1 MKTPEPAWHC
11 PSCNSALYTLGECNQ
26 CTVRSCRLG
35 SIPLLVTEPDRYLGD
50 TIAGLRAFHRDQ
62 ENKLAGI
69 LELSANPAWSWRK
82 ESFERLA
89 AALRQHR
96 DLAKQQIEILSAA
109 KDGLGLAN
117 EPGDPS
123 TASPYYGMQNLTYP
137 RVDWGTSAEAQLQ
150 IETTER
156 ILRNQIEKYCE
167 ADGEAVMLGAATG
180 RYACDL
186 APRFAQLTAVELCYT
201 YAFFFELLQRQSLTL
216 FEASRGIS
224 DSAATLIASHKLRMP
239 ERAVPA
245 NLSYIIADARHLPL
259 ANESQST
266 VLSIYFADVM
276 PLDQLLSDVIRVL
289 KPGGRFI
296 NFGPVHYHFDAP
308 EWLLTPDEIRRYI
321 RQAGFQFEEDR
332 WLELPWGSSG
342 ADGGYTMH
350 RVWSFVLTRIS

>member
-11 PSCNSALYTLGECNQ
+11 PSCRSALYTLGECDQ
-26 CTVRSCRLG
+26 CATRSCSLG
-35 SIPLLVTEPDRYLGD
+35 SVPLLVKDADRYLGD
-50 TIAGLRAFHRDQ
+50 TIAGLRAFHSDQ
-62 ENKLAGI
+62 EKRLARI
-69 LELSANPAWSWRK
+69 LELSGNPAWSWRK

-109 KDGLGLAN
+109 RDGLGIAN

-123 TASPYYGMQNLTYP
+123 SASPYYGMQNLTYP
-137 RVDWGTSAEAQLQ
+137 RLDWGTSAEAQLQ
-150 IETTER
+150 IETTKG
-156 ILRNQIEKYCE
+156 ILGKQIGRYCE

-186 APRFAQLTAVELCYT
+186 APRFSHLTAVELCYT
-201 YAFFFELLQRQSLTL
+201 YAFFFDLLQRESLTL

-224 DSAATLIASHKLRMP
+224 DSAETLIASHELRMP
-239 ERAVPA
+239 DGALPA
-245 NLSYIIADARHLPL
+245 NLSYIIADALHLPL
-259 ANESQST
+259 ASDSQST

-276 PLDQLLSDVIRVL
+276 PLDQLLSDVSRVL

-296 NFGPVHYHFDAP
+296 NFGPVHYHFDTP
-308 EWLLTPDEIRRYI
+308 EWLLTPDEIRHCI
-321 RQAGFQFEEDR
+321 RQAGFRFEEER

-342 ADGGYTMH
+342 SDGGYTMH
-350 RVWSFVLTRIS
+350 RVWSYVLTRTS